1 MICSANTNVGMKR
14 EINQDNFMIRKYTDK
29 TTLCVVCDG
38 MGGIKGGEEA
48 SKIAAETFV
57 QTVDQFIIPYL
68 KNKQKQVSTSDIKR
82 ALSKGVDIAN
92 EKVYIAAK
100 KSVNHK
106 GMGTTLVGALII
118 DKVVFAINVGDSRLY
133 SLKGST
139 VKQITKDHS
148 YVQYLVDMGQMTR
161 EEAENSSH
169 KNIITRAVGTEIS
182 VEGDIFTVRLEEGS
196 YLLFCT
202 DGLTN
207 MVDNATICDIVSNE
221 RNSSRVDQ
229 VELDLKVRRLID
241 TANANGGHDHI
252 TAVLVRI

>member
-1 MICSANTNVGMKR
+1 MICSASTNVGMKR

-48 SKIAAETFV
+48 SKIAAESFV
-57 QTVDQFIIPYL
+57 AAVDQFIIPYL
-68 KNKQKQVSTSDIKR
+68 KNKKKQVSTSDIKR
-82 ALSKGVDIAN
+82 ALVKGVDMAN

-100 KSVNHK
+100 KSTNHK

-133 SLKGST
+133 TLKGST

-161 EEAENSSH
+161 EEAESSSH

-182 VEGDIFTVRLEEGS
+182 VEGDIYTIRLEEGS

-241 TANANGGHDHI
+241 TANANGGHDNI
-252 TAVLVRI
+252 TALLVRI

>member
-1 MICSANTNVGMKR
+1 MICSASTNVGMKR

-48 SKIAAETFV
+48 SKIAAESFV
-57 QTVDQFIIPYL
+57 QAVDQFIIPYL
-68 KNKQKQVSTSDIKR
+68 KNKQRQVSTSDIKR
-82 ALSKGVDIAN
+82 ALVKGVDIAN

-133 SLKGST
+133 TLKGST
-139 VKQITKDHS
+139 VKQVTKDHS

-161 EEAENSSH
+161 EEAESSSH
-169 KNIITRAVGTEIS
+169 KNIITRAVGTEVS

-221 RNSSRVDQ
+221 RNASRVDQ

-241 TANANGGHDHI
+241 TANENGGHDNI

>member
-1 MICSANTNVGMKR
+1 MICSADTNVGMKR
-14 EINQDNFMIRKYTDK
+14 SINQDNFMLRKYTEK

-38 MGGIKGGEEA
+38 MGGVKGGEEA
-48 SKIAAETFV
+48 SAIAAEAFV
-57 QTVDQFIIPYL
+57 HTVDQFIIPYL
-68 KNKQKQVSTSDIKR
+68 KNRNRQVSTSDIKR
-82 ALSKGVDIAN
+82 ALAKGVDIAN
-92 EKVYIAAK
+92 EKVYLRAK
-100 KSVNHK
+100 NSAEHK

-118 DKVVFAINVGDSRLY
+118 DKVLFCINVGDSRLY

-139 VKQITKDHS
+139 IKQITKDHS
-148 YVQYLVDMGQMTR
+148 YVQYLVDMGQMTK
-161 EEAENSSH
+161 EEAERASN
-169 KNIITRAVGTEIS
+169 KNIITRAVGTEVF
-182 VEGDIFTVRLEEGS
+182 VEGDIYTAKVEEGS

-241 TANANGGHDHI
+241 TANENGGHDNI
-252 TAVLVRI
+252 TAILVRI

>member
-1 MICSANTNVGMKR
+1 
-14 EINQDNFMIRKYTDK
+14 
-29 TTLCVVCDG
+29 
-38 MGGIKGGEEA
+38 
-48 SKIAAETFV
+48 
-57 QTVDQFIIPYL
+57 
-68 KNKQKQVSTSDIKR
+68 
-82 ALSKGVDIAN
+82 
-92 EKVYIAAK
+92 
-100 KSVNHK
+100 
-106 GMGTTLVGALII
+106 MGTTLVGALII

-241 TANANGGHDHI
+241 TANANGGHDNI